1 MRILS
6 TKKLAPAQRELL
18 LNAGVNVVEQNF
30 ISVVPLEFNVENL
43 PGNIIFTS
51 KNAVKMVLKKFNPE
65 VLTSKNLFCV
75 GEKTAGFLKEKD
87 LPVKEMAFYGKDLA
101 EKIVT
106 EYVDEEFLFFCGKK
120 RRPDLPNDLK
130 QEGLNLT
137 EIVVYDTIPLPK
149 KIEGF
154 FEGVL
159 FFSPSAVK
167 SFFSKNELKDSTAF
181 CIGKTTASEVKK
193 YTPNFIT
200 AKRPSI
206 ENVIVQVVKHFKS
219 T

>member
-1 MRILS
+1 M
-6 TKKLAPAQRELL
+6 
-18 LNAGVNVVEQNF
+18 VEQNF
-30 ISVVPLEFNVENL
+30 ISIVPLEFNAENL
-43 PGNIIFTS
+43 PKNIIFTS
-51 KNAVKMVLKKFNPE
+51 KNAMKMVLKKLNPE

-75 GEKTAGFLKEKD
+75 GEKTAGFLEEND
-87 LPVKEMAFYGKDLA
+87 LPVKEMAFYGIDLA

-120 RRPDLPNDLK
+120 RRPELPDYLK
-130 QEGLNLT
+130 QEGIKLT
-137 EIVVYDTIPLPK
+137 EIVVYDTLPLPK

-167 SFFSKNELKDSTAF
+167 SFCSKNELKDSTAF

-193 YTPNFIT
+193 YTQNFIT
-200 AKRPSI
+200 ANRPSI